1 MFVPSWRHI
10 SIIFQNSFLPDWHG
24 SLRAPPSFPPL
35 CRSNP
40 RWRKPEAP
48 GGPTRTPGAR
58 GSPGRDRRR
67 SQSRLEKIIKPRS
80 IKFEVLVW
88 EIVRGSSAS

>member
-1 MFVPSWRHI
+1 MFELIIKIILYQIGVRHLE
-10 SIIFQNSFLPDWHG
+10 IIFQNSVLPDWHG
-24 SLRAPPSFPPL
+24 SLRAPPSFPPS

-67 SQSRLEKIIKPRS
+67 SRFRLEKIIKPRFF
-80 IKFEVLVW
+80 IHQL
-88 EIVRGSSAS
+88 